1 MFGKSLK
8 LVLFLFLLIY
18 MCNFALAQEL
28 LLEQNKL
35 YLLTFDDNIQNF
47 YSNKD
52 CLESQLINTIYSSNQ
67 LLLLLKK
74 EEGVLQVKTEKDF
87 YKFEVK
93 KGVSENYE
101 NLIKIDYP
109 IDELLI
115 LDLPQKTGEK

>member
-1 MFGKSLK
+1 MLFKFLK
-8 LVLFLFLLIY
+8 TFLFLFFLLCISSY
-18 MCNFALAQEL
+18 SYAQEL
-28 LLEQNKL
+28 LLEQNQL

-47 YSNKD
+47 YSNKN

-74 EEGVLQVKTEKDF
+74 EEGILQVKTEKDF

-93 KGVSENYE
+93 KGISNDYE